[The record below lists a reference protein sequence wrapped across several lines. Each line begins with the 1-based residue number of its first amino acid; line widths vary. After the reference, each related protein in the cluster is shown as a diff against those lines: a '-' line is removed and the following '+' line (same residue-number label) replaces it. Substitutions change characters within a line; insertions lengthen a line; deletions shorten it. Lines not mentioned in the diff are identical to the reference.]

1 MSVFP
6 SPLAAA
12 LSGAGLGCFA
22 LGAARLPDTG
32 FKLIGVSLLALALT
46 AAPARADQ
54 FVEAADNARI
64 DCVLSR
70 GELTRIALI
79 DDGFANVSKIASG
92 YPYNDFTVT
101 HEPVRGDIYISVP
114 PEFASDKVS
123 FFATS
128 KAGYVYKFACRTE
141 PQDASQIFITNPAL
155 KAGEAEE
162 WERQAGPDEAAIRLI
177 EAMAIDAVLP
187 GYQAHAELAAP
198 RRTGGLEVQLVAEY
212 RGAELTGQRL
222 SVRNLGK
229 EALDLAAETESP
241 AGASAF
247 AFGRDTLAPGETTS
261 AFLVF
266 QTGGLE

>member
-12 LSGAGLGCFA
+12 LAGAGLGCFA
-22 LGAARLPDTG
+22 LGAPRVPDTG
-32 FKLIGVSLLALALT
+32 FKLIGASLLALALT
-46 AAPARADQ
+46 ATPARADQ

-162 WERQAGPDEAAIRLI
+162 WERQSGPDEAAIRLI
-177 EAMAIDAVLP
+177 EAMASDAVLP
-187 GYQAHAELAAP
+187 GYQALTELGAP

-212 RGAELTGQRL
+212 SGAELTGQRL
-222 SVRNLGK
+222 RVRNLGK
-229 EALDLAAETESP
+229 ETLDLAAETDAP

-247 AFGRDTLAPGETTS
+247 AFGSDALAPGETTS

-266 QTGGLE
+266 HTGGLD

>member
-1 MSVFP
+1 MSVFR

-12 LSGAGLGCFA
+12 LAGAGLGCFA
-22 LGAARLPDTG
+22 LGAARVPDTG
-32 FKLIGVSLLALALT
+32 FKLIGASLLALALT
-46 AAPARADQ
+46 ATAARADQ

-101 HEPVRGDIYISVP
+101 HEPVRGDIYVSVP

-162 WERQAGPDEAAIRLI
+162 WKRQSGPDEAAIRLI
-177 EAMAIDAVLP
+177 EAMASDAVLP
-187 GYQAHAELAAP
+187 GYQARTELAAP
-198 RRTGGLEVQLVAEY
+198 RRTGGLEVQLIAEY

-222 SVRNLGK
+222 RVRNLGK
-229 EALDLAAETESP
+229 ETLNLAAGTDAP
-241 AGASAF
+241 AGAAAF
-247 AFGRDTLAPGETTS
+247 AFGSGDLAPGSTTS

-266 QTGGLE
+266 HTGGLD